1 MISLNKNLGFMQG
14 RLSSIIDNMIQRFP
28 IDNWESELILAS
40 KENWHLMEWTIDYF
54 TFNKNPILQEN
65 FESKDFN
72 GIEVNSITAD
82 FFMQDPFFLS
92 TDSEKKKLL
101 ISDLK
106 KVINSMIKF
115 KIKYLVLPLV
125 DNASLKKNKVDEDDV
140 IENLNIIFNEFN
152 QHDVEFIF
160 ESDYEPKKLLNFIE
174 KFNSNKVGIN
184 YDSGNSASLGFDSE
198 TEIFTYGHWIKNCHL
213 KDRILGGTT
222 VKFGNGNVNF
232 PKVLKCLNEIKYKN
246 NFIIQGAR
254 AENERHLEILNYYK
268 DFILKTIENEI

>member
-1 MISLNKNLGFMQG
+1 MQG

-28 IDNWESELILAS
+28 IDNWESELNLARNN
-40 KENWHLMEWTIDYF
+40 NWNLMEWTIDYF
-54 TFNKNPILQEN
+54 TFYKNPLLQEN
-65 FESKDFN
+65 FKSKNFN
-72 GIEVNSITAD
+72 GIEVKSITAD
-82 FFMQDPFFLS
+82 FFMQEPFFLS
-92 TDSEKKKLL
+92 TDSKKKKLL

-106 KVINSMIKF
+106 KVINTMIKL

-125 DNASLKKNKVDEDDV
+125 DNASLINNKVDEDDV
-140 IENLNIIFNEFN
+140 IENLNVIFKEFK

-254 AENERHLEILNYYK
+254 AENEGHLETLNYYR
-268 DFILKTIENEI
+268 DFILKIIENEF